1 MFTSTKDLLES
12 SLPMNEQD
20 QPNHKIV
27 SEIKL
32 SFSNTLALLFN
43 SRVSPTLTGQQIAA
57 LELLETLKKAN
68 QEIVLEEDL
77 GGPEVKKIIAKIT
90 FDENGVNRVN
100 FMYSKSTDW
109 D

>member
-1 MFTSTKDLLES
+1 MFTSTTDLLELS
-12 SLPMNEQD
+12 SPMNEQD
-20 QPNHKIV
+20 QQDHKIV

-32 SFSNTLALLFN
+32 SFSNTLTLLFN

-90 FDENGVNRVN
+90 FDENGVHRVN

>member
-1 MFTSTKDLLES
+1 ME
-12 SLPMNEQD
+12 NQD
-20 QPNHKIV
+20 QQDHKIV

-32 SFSNTLALLFN
+32 SFSNTLALLLN

-77 GGPEVKKIIAKIT
+77 HGPEVKKIIAKIA
-90 FDENGVNRVN
+90 FDENGVHRVD
-100 FMYSKSTDW
+100 FMYSKSVD
-109 D
+109 